1 MLSWVAACESNL
13 EKLCKKR
20 QIICREIH
28 PKPASLSKKN
38 FCDAKTYYRGIFAGV
53 LLVKMSAPRIS
64 WFPGHMASAIK
75 QIEQRIK
82 VVDLVFHSGFVFLL
96 FWIAVPIV
104 EKPLSKSSSSQ
115 PSPIQVIEVR
125 DARVPLSSACTYLE
139 PMLRNRRH
147 LIVLNKRVRPPPQ
160 KRIRLPCSSN
170 LFSAL
175 TTALPANVL
184 L

>member
-1 MLSWVAACESNL
+1 MLSWVAACELHESNL

-28 PKPASLSKKN
+28 MKPAFLSKKN
-38 FCDAKTYYRGIFAGV
+38 VCDAKTNHHEIFAGV

-96 FWIAVPIV
+96 FWIALPGEASFQIFLI
-104 EKPLSKSSSSQ
+104 PTLSHSGHRSARRSRPSQ
-115 PSPIQVIEVR
+115 LRLHLPRAHATQPTPPYCPQQARASP
-125 DARVPLSSACTYLE
+125 APKANT
-139 PMLRNRRH
+139 
-147 LIVLNKRVRPPPQ
+147 
-160 KRIRLPCSSN
+160 
-170 LFSAL
+170 SAL
-175 TTALPANVL
+175 L
-184 L
+184 

>member
-20 QIICREIH
+20 LIICREIH

-96 FWIAVPIV
+96 FWIAVPKIW
-104 EKPLSKSSSSQ
+104 KASFQIFLIPTPSHSGHRSARRSRPSQ
-115 PSPIQVIEVR
+115 LRLHLPRAHATQPTPPYCPQQARASP
-125 DARVPLSSACTYLE
+125 APKANT
-139 PMLRNRRH
+139 
-147 LIVLNKRVRPPPQ
+147 
-160 KRIRLPCSSN
+160 
-170 LFSAL
+170 SAL
-175 TTALPANVL
+175 L
-184 L
+184 

>member
-1 MLSWVAACESNL
+1 MAACESNL

-38 FCDAKTYYRGIFAGV
+38 FCDAKTNHHGIFAGV

-96 FWIAVPIV
+96 FCIAVPMWRSLFPNLPHPN
-104 EKPLSKSSSSQ
+104 PLAFRSSKCATLASLSAPPAPTSS
-115 PSPIQVIEVR
+115 PCYAT
-125 DARVPLSSACTYLE
+125 DATLLSSTSACVPRPKSEYVCPALV
-139 PMLRNRRH
+139 
-147 LIVLNKRVRPPPQ
+147 IYSVR
-160 KRIRLPCSSN
+160 
-170 LFSAL
+170 
-175 TTALPANVL
+175 
-184 L
+184 